1 MYWPRTSSSP
11 LFTPAALEELGQ
23 FAAGVVLDALAFALD
38 PFVLAFALL
47 AEAGQATF
55 AAGGDAAL
63 VAFDDPG

>member
-1 MYWPRTSSSP
+1 
-11 LFTPAALEELGQ
+11 
-23 FAAGVVLDALAFALD
+23 VLDALAFALD